1 MTAADVKI
9 TEAGGETRLAIL
21 SRDGAWH
28 RYLLARIWDPSP
40 AAALLA
46 WIMLNPSTAD
56 HERDDP
62 TVRRCAGFARRLGY
76 GGIAVANLYSYR
88 ATDPRELGAV
98 VARTGSTLALADH
111 RTDDHL
117 RDLLGGKLWPGRPRR
132 VLAAWGGAYGGELP
146 VQWHA
151 ARVRTVRQ
159 LAADVDASLWCL
171 DVTAAGDPKHPLARG
186 RGRIADDAQPAP
198 WPIGGVS

>member
-1 MTAADVKI
+1 MTAADVKT

-21 SRDGAWH
+21 SRDGGWH

-40 AAALLA
+40 AAALLV

-111 RTDDHL
+111 RTDDNRAL
-117 RDLLGGKLWPGRPRR
+117 GLSTGFDMPIRAVSVYERPPQEDLDLEWPP
-132 VLAAWGGAYGGELP
+132 
-146 VQWHA
+146 
-151 ARVRTVRQ
+151 
-159 LAADVDASLWCL
+159 
-171 DVTAAGDPKHPLARG
+171 
-186 RGRIADDAQPAP
+186 
-198 WPIGGVS
+198 